1 MIGVTTACKSDQIGR
16 QQLQTDGARHT
27 FQPNPI
33 PSPWTTQTP
42 NMRLSKS
49 ESSLE
54 EGVPI
59 PKETN
64 DYPSMTHT
72 APEINPKNVFQQ
84 MNLARPNNVDQI
96 ERYHLK

>member
-1 MIGVTTACKSDQIGR
+1 
-16 QQLQTDGARHT
+16 
-27 FQPNPI
+27 
-33 PSPWTTQTP
+33 
-42 NMRLSKS
+42 LSLK
-49 ESSLE
+49 

-59 PKETN
+59 PKQT
-64 DYPSMTHT
+64 DDHPSMTHT